1 MTQIYKRFAD
11 LFDTIRAGAAAIIGG
26 FLVVC
31 LGVVKFLWPGVM
43 KL

>member
-1 MTQIYKRFAD
+1 MITRLYD
-11 LFDTIRAGAAAIIGG
+11 LYDTTRAGAAAIIGG

-31 LGVVKFLWPGVM
+31 LGVINFFWPGVM